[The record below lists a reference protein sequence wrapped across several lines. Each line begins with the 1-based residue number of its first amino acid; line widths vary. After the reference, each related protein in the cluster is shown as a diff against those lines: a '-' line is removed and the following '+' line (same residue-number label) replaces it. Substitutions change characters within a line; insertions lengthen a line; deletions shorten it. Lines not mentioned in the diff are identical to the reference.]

1 MVIQN
6 GKWQTGDVIHTFTWS
21 VMTRLS
27 YTVADAMLVHS
38 GAGLESQFAITLRYL
53 SFANLDN
60 HCAIDSTIMYII
72 IVRTL

>member
-1 MVIQN
+1 
-6 GKWQTGDVIHTFTWS
+6 
-21 VMTRLS
+21 MTRLS

-38 GAGLESQFAITLRYL
+38 SAGLESQFAMTSRYL

-72 IVRTL
+72 IVRTLL